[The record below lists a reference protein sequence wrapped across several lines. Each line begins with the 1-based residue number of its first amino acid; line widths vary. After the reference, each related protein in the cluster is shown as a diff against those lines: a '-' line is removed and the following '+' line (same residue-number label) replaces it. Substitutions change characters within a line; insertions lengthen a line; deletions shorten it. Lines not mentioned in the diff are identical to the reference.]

1 MSLPHIENLTE
12 ELLDEDV
19 GSIKSK
25 VEETNTAKT
34 PNDDGPSNFCAPDV
48 NDPIPGL
55 DTSLE
60 TLDELEQCSV
70 EETYSETSIDI
81 VEAKETNSVEKEP
94 NSLKEDV
101 QPIFLEVPKVQ
112 EVTIAV
118 SEVPEV
124 AKVPEVSKTPDV
136 IKSPEVVGSPEPI
149 KAVEVTQK
157 PELTKIPE
165 VTKALHAIKTPEVI
179 KLLGLTKI
187 PEVPKAKEVTRVPE
201 VIKVTEVVKTPEV
214 TKVPEDRKVPGVK
227 APEVV
232 KVREVAKSIE
242 PPKQTAPKFQE
253 QMPMALE
260 VPKVEPLVAKPEKKE
275 KPEVKVISLDVEM
288 MEVAPIEEK
297 KSVPAA
303 VAVDKPKVDERMEQK
318 EKIMPLNGD
327 IAKVFTSLVYFS
339 AMRLCS
345 LFTCFQTRS
354 ADPYQTSKDLPLEGL
369 VG

>member
-1 MSLPHIENLTE
+1 M
-12 ELLDEDV
+12 LDEDV

-25 VEETNTAKT
+25 VEESNTTKI
-34 PNDDGPSNFCAPDV
+34 PNDDGPSKFCAPDV

-60 TLDELEQCSV
+60 TLDEPEQCSV
-70 EETYSETSIDI
+70 GETYSETSINI
-81 VEAKETNSVEKEP
+81 VEVKETKSIEKEA
-94 NSLKEDV
+94 NSLKEEV

-112 EVTIAV
+112 EVTITV

-124 AKVPEVSKTPDV
+124 AKIPEVSKTPEV
-136 IKSPEVVGSPEPI
+136 VKSPEVVRSPEPI

-165 VTKALHAIKTPEVI
+165 VKKPLLAIKTPEVI
-179 KLLGLTKI
+179 KLLGLTKV

-201 VIKVTEVVKTPEV
+201 VVKTQEV
-214 TKVPEDRKVPGVK
+214 IKVPEDRKVPGVN

-232 KVREVAKSIE
+232 KVREVTKSIE
-242 PPKQTAPKFQE
+242 PPKQTALRFQE

-288 MEVAPIEEK
+288 MEVTPVEERK
-297 KSVPAA
+297 LVPAA
-303 VAVDKPKVDERMEQK
+303 VAVDRPKVDERMEQK
-318 EKIMPLNGD
+318 EKTMPLNGD
-327 IAKVFTSLVYFS
+327 IAKVFTSLVYLS

-345 LFTCFQTRS
+345 LFTCFKLGLLILTRPPKTFLWRAWQGRYS
-354 ADPYQTSKDLPLEGL
+354 FLADVMIFFNLFFC
-369 VG
+369 